1 MLSNTDLYHLVNAY
15 TYMGIAFYYILFD
28 FVSPVSDEMSLIT
41 IAYLAKNGIVNIYG
55 GALMSFLALYTRNII
70 LFYLARNRT
79 GIINKLTERF
89 PDGMENYK
97 QKMSKHLFT
106 TVLVMTFIPKIRILV
121 PLAAGFGRALQK
133 KFLLF
138 QAMALALF
146 VGLFYPMGIFFY
158 AAFRSLAN
166 KIGSFNHYYLLA
178 GLLLFTIL
186 ISLLGGRFMLRKLKQ
201 N

>member
-1 MLSNTDLYHLVNAY
+1 MLTNTDLFHLVNGY
-15 TYMGIAFYYILFD
+15 TYFGIAFYYIIFD

-55 GALMSFLALYTRNII
+55 GALMSFLALYFRNII

-79 GIINKLTERF
+79 GIISKLTDRY
-89 PDGMENYK
+89 PDFMENYK
-97 QKMSKHLFT
+97 NRMSKHLFT
-106 TVLVMTFIPKIRILV
+106 TVLIMSFIPKIRILV
-121 PLAAGFGRALQK
+121 PLAAGFGRVSQTR
-133 KFLLF
+133 FFLF
-138 QAMALALF
+138 QGIALTLF
-146 VGLFYPMGIFFY
+146 IILFYPLGIFFY
-158 AAFRSLAN
+158 AAFRSIAD

-186 ISLLGGRFMLRKLKQ
+186 ISFVGGRYLIRKMKQ